1 MTAAYSSDIQA
12 FYGGNESGNGLAAVL
27 FGEHNPS
34 SKLPVTFRDTLE
46 QFPSHPFFPGR
57 GSAAFYNEDI
67 FAGYRSLQHPFLA
80 EFGHGLSYTTFKI
93 HQPNKPQINR
103 STAKKVLDVSISVS
117 VTNTGKM
124 AGAEVVQCYITP
136 PTGDFVR
143 PNIELAAFAKIH
155 LDPQQ
160 SGSVTLKM
168 DRGCFSFWNP
178 DEDHWEVAKGKY
190 ILRIGNS
197 SASLPLLVDLE
208 IGDAFTWRGL

>member
-1 MTAAYSSDIQA
+1 MS
-12 FYGGNESGNGLAAVL
+12 
-27 FGEHNPS
+27 
-34 SKLPVTFRDTLE
+34 
-46 QFPSHPFFPGR
+46 QFPFQSRTLAKSP
-57 GSAAFYNEDI
+57 EQ
-67 FAGYRSLQHPFLA
+67 RSSNVISPHRLA
-80 EFGHGLSYTTFKI
+80 
-93 HQPNKPQINR
+93 
-103 STAKKVLDVSISVS
+103 ISFDLIS
-117 VTNTGKM
+117 SS
-124 AGAEVVQCYITP
+124 P
-136 PTGDFVR
+136 HSP
-143 PNIELAAFAKIH
+143 KIH